1 MKQSLQLLLFF
12 VTALLSAQA
21 LSHHVLGR
29 PAYSLNEDS
38 NTPPSMNIET
48 QVGNYFV
55 TAMVYP
61 AFPKPGEAGRIH
73 FYATH
78 LDNAVPLNTDV
89 TFRVKDDGWFTNQQE
104 KLGAQIL
111 DDSVYRQGFIF
122 QQEGN
127 YIITAE
133 FVADNEAYTIDF
145 PMSVGNPQPVGPL
158 GIAVGIIVL
167 VLLTVSIVQRK
178 RLTRAKIQSD
188 RPSKSIAA
196 E

>member
-1 MKQSLQLLLFF
+1 MNHSRQFLLFL

-21 LSHHVLGR
+21 FSHHVLGR
-29 PAYSLNEDS
+29 PSYSLNEDS

-48 QVGNYFV
+48 QIGNYFV

-61 AFPKPGEAGRIH
+61 AFPKPNEAGRIH
-73 FYATH
+73 FYAAH
-78 LDNAVPLNTDV
+78 LDNGEPLNTDV
-89 TFRVKDDGWFTNQQE
+89 TFRVKDDSWFSNQQE
-104 KLGAQIL
+104 KLGAQVL
-111 DDSVYRQGFIF
+111 DDSVYRQGFVF

-133 FVADNEAYTIDF
+133 FVADNQAYSIDF
-145 PMSVGNPQPVGPL
+145 PMSVGNPLPVGPL

-167 VLLTVSIVQRK
+167 VLITVSIVQRK

-188 RPSKSIAA
+188 RPSKPIAP